1 MKKAPAT
8 LKKSGEKATASKRK
22 EASGEKVSA
31 EKSNK
36 LVRKVPVKKII
47 KKKEF
52 WVKSYTTS
60 YGTRIMF
67 SDEALGPYQ
76 TKEEV
81 VEAMNE
87 KIEEIENNCGIDVS
101 EENDNI
107 LVDRRD
113 KLPAR
118 GEILVIENDREK
130 YHFQISTKKPKIFD
144 GSSERWP

>member
-1 MKKAPAT
+1 MKKAPAAQ
-8 LKKSGEKATASKRK
+8 KKSGEKATASKRK

-67 SDEALGPYQ
+67 SDEALGPC
-76 TKEEV
+76 T
-81 VEAMNE
+81 
-87 KIEEIENNCGIDVS
+87 
-101 EENDNI
+101 
-107 LVDRRD
+107 
-113 KLPAR
+113 
-118 GEILVIENDREK
+118 
-130 YHFQISTKKPKIFD
+130 KPKKKLLKL
-144 GSSERWP
+144 

>member
-1 MKKAPAT
+1 M
-8 LKKSGEKATASKRK
+8 
-22 EASGEKVSA
+22 
-31 EKSNK
+31 
-36 LVRKVPVKKII
+36 
-47 KKKEF
+47 
-52 WVKSYTTS
+52 
-60 YGTRIMF
+60 
-67 SDEALGPYQ
+67 YQ